1 MILDLNKQNVEI
13 QLMNQ
18 MLFLPS
24 PCISLLDQRKVK
36 LVAKVPLLTY
46 DSSETW
52 MFQFQV

>member
-13 QLMNQ
+13 HLMNQ

-24 PCISLLDQRKVK
+24 PCISLIDQRKVK
-36 LVAKVPLLTY
+36 LMAKVPLLTY